1 MRLSSTC
8 NFLYDDRLMGGP
20 HRDSKPPRRATLP
33 GAVPGPRPAGDEL
46 SGPTR
51 TEEGALPEHPV
62 SRATDEGRVRGRG
75 RGMASTRAKTG
86 RHRRAGLVDGRYE
99 LEEMISKGGMGRVF
113 RARHRDLGRKVALK
127 LVLDGFQDDQ
137 ELRELFFKEARLA
150 SSLAHPNIINV
161 TDFGLDDELGY
172 FVVMDLLEGETLR
185 ERMRQKRLTLRFIF
199 EVLDQVAGA
208 VRYIHG
214 RDVVHCD
221 LKPENIYLSKVEGE
235 PRRSN
240 QIKLLDFGLS
250 WRRETMPDPKLGGTP
265 PYLAPE
271 RLRGAPPSPLCD
283 VYSLGMV
290 LYELIAGQLPY
301 SGTVSQLIEQ
311 QLTGP
316 TPPPPSKLALE
327 PLDERADALVMRAL
341 SRNPAHRHA
350 SAEAFQ
356 FELRAVIDMMGMRP
370 ARRPSAGATAQS
382 SAALQAMKVPAP
394 PAPAPV
400 ANTPSSL
407 TSAEQARIV
416 HLVTESPVP
425 LAIFDLEGRVKL
437 ANRSFVETLEGV
449 DIPIATFNEL
459 AITSRHP
466 DVMAMFQRALDGHA
480 PASRVVLAGAEGGER
495 STILWIAPFV
505 EDGVVA
511 GVHMTVVPTG
521 QA

>member
-1 MRLSSTC
+1 
-8 NFLYDDRLMGGP
+8 
-20 HRDSKPPRRATLP
+20 
-33 GAVPGPRPAGDEL
+33 
-46 SGPTR
+46 
-51 TEEGALPEHPV
+51 
-62 SRATDEGRVRGRG
+62 
-75 RGMASTRAKTG
+75 
-86 RHRRAGLVDGRYE
+86 
-99 LEEMISKGGMGRVF
+99 
-113 RARHRDLGRKVALK
+113 K

-185 ERMRQKRLTLRFIF
+185 DRMRQKRPTLRFIF
-199 EVLDQVAGA
+199 DVLDQVAGA
-208 VRYIHG
+208 VRYIHA
-214 RDVVHCD
+214 RDIIHCD
-221 LKPENIYLSKVEGE
+221 LKPENLFLSKIEGE

-240 QIKLLDFGLS
+240 EIKLLDFGLS

-301 SGTVSQLIEQ
+301 SGTVPQLIEQ

-316 TPPPPSKLALE
+316 VPPPPSTLAIE

-356 FELRAVIDMMGMRP
+356 FELRAVISMMGLKP
-370 ARRPSAGATAQS
+370 SRRSGS
-382 SAALQAMKVPAP
+382 SAQVPAP
-394 PAPAPV
+394 PASQQIRAVKLDARPSVQEAIPTPA
-400 ANTPSSL
+400 TL
-407 TSAEQARIV
+407 TSAEQMRLV
-416 HLVTESPVP
+416 HLVAESPVP
-425 LAIFDLEGRVKL
+425 LGMFDLEGRVKL
-437 ANRSFVETLEGV
+437 ANRSFVETLEGI

-459 AITSRHP
+459 AITQRHP
-466 DVMAMFQRALDGHA
+466 EVQAMFQRALEGHA
-480 PASRVVLAGAEGGER
+480 PASRVVLAGAEGDER
-495 STILWIAPFV
+495 STILWVAPFF

-511 GVHMTVVPTG
+511 GVHITVTPSSG
-521 QA
+521 A